1 VHPQRRQVDRGEQFV
16 EAAAA
21 VAAEGRTSAWHR
33 QQSTLYR
40 NQSARAAWL
49 HDHTATWRTLA
60 LALWA
65 GNDLDRAGND
75 LDVEETAAIVAE
87 VLAEPPVGPPSPPAA
102 PEDAATGG

>member
-33 QQSTLYR
+33 QQSALYR
-40 NQSARAAWL
+40 DQSARAAWL

-65 GNDLDRAGND
+65 GQRRPGCSRSVRMAVARRDGPARLPDPVSLTVVNPPGDLNHQ
-75 LDVEETAAIVAE
+75 
-87 VLAEPPVGPPSPPAA
+87 P
-102 PEDAATGG
+102 